1 MNGAL
6 IIDKTMDWT
15 SHDVVAKLRRVLKT
29 RRIGHAGTLDPFAT
43 GVLVVCVGV
52 ATRLMQFLV
61 GLDKEYLANVRLG
74 FATDTQDLTGKPISS
89 LVSSN
94 GVTTAEVER
103 VLFEFQG
110 EQKQLPPMF
119 SAKKVGGERLHK
131 AARAGREVE
140 RQPADINIYELEMVT
155 DGGFTANPDGS
166 RDFVIRVKCSSGT
179 YIRTLAHDI
188 GARLGVGAHLSAL
201 RRTAVGHFTIER
213 ALSLAEVERKAA
225 DGTIEASLIRPA
237 EILSQMQRLRL
248 NGEMLNML
256 AHGREISIK
265 SEAFDSLVNHSGAAS
280 ENYVSLCD
288 ESGELV
294 GVGEWLKEKAVVK
307 PKIVL
312 IQP

>member
-6 IIDKTMDWT
+6 IIDKPEDWT
-15 SHDVVAKLRRVLKT
+15 SHDVVAKLRGILKT

-61 GLDKEYLANVRLG
+61 GLDKEYIATVRLG

-89 LVSSN
+89 LVSSK
-94 GVTTAEVER
+94 GLTAMDIER

-119 SAKKVGGERLHK
+119 SAKKVDGERLHK

-140 RQPADINIYELEMVT
+140 RQPADINIYSLAIMK
-155 DGGFTANPDGS
+155 DGAINENADGT
-166 RDFVIRVKCSSGT
+166 RDFVMHVKCSSGT
-179 YIRTLAHDI
+179 YIRTLAHDM
-188 GARLGVGAHLSAL
+188 GTKLGVGAHLSAL
-201 RRTAVGHFTIER
+201 RRTAVGHFRIDE
-213 ALSLAEVERKAA
+213 AYSLNEVERLST
-225 DGTIEASLIRPA
+225 DGTIETELICPA
-237 EILSQMQRLRL
+237 AALAHLPELLL
-248 NGEMLNML
+248 NAEMLKML
-256 AHGREISIK
+256 SHGKEIPIQPAVSDSILTYLK
-265 SEAFDSLVNHSGAAS
+265 SGGQG
-280 ENYVSLCD
+280 YVSLCD
-288 ESGELV
+288 EKRQLV
-294 GVGEWLKEKAVVK
+294 GVGELTRDNDVVK

>member
-6 IIDKTMDWT
+6 LIDKPEDWT
-15 SHDVVAKLRRVLKT
+15 SHDVVAKLRGILKT

-61 GLDKEYLANVRLG
+61 GLDKEYIATARLG

-89 LVSSN
+89 LVSSK
-94 GVTTAEVER
+94 GLTAADIER
-103 VLFEFQG
+103 VLSEFRG

-119 SAKKVGGERLHK
+119 SAKKVDGERLHK

-140 RQPADINIYELEMVT
+140 RQPADINIDSLAMMEEGAIT
-155 DGGFTANPDGS
+155 ENADGT
-166 RDFVIRVKCSSGT
+166 RDFVMRVKCSSGT

-188 GARLGVGAHLSAL
+188 GAKLGVGAHLSAL
-201 RRTAVGHFTIER
+201 RRTAVGHFRIEE
-213 ALSLAEVERKAA
+213 AYGLNEVERLVT
-225 DGTIEASLIRPA
+225 DGAIETGLICPA
-237 EILSQMQRLRL
+237 ETLAHLPELPL
-248 NGEMLNML
+248 NAEMLKML
-256 AHGREISIK
+256 SHGREFPIQPAVSDSIVRQLK
-265 SEAFDSLVNHSGAAS
+265 SSGQ
-280 ENYVSLCD
+280 EYVSLCD
-288 ESGELV
+288 ETRQLV
-294 GVGEWLKEKAVVK
+294 GVGELTKAYEIVK